1 MDTTSVAWKICKIYC
16 PGGTA
21 WPLAK
26 RTFWHL
32 MRSSAESV
40 IEGYDAYKPTVQR
53 CLPQVAR
60 GQQCSGFVG
69 TVCQKWATE
78 THRRTGAEQAGKRL
92 GAQGPAPQKAAKRQA
107 GANRQVLAAE
117 PSGDMAQR

>member
-1 MDTTSVAWKICKIYC
+1 MLTETWQKLQGLTKHQLGDETLDQRARILLSLCGHDAE
-16 PGGTA
+16 
-21 WPLAK
+21 K
-26 RTFWHL
+26 R
-32 MRSSAESV
+32 
-40 IEGYDAYKPTVQR
+40 
-53 CLPQVAR
+53 R